1 MKHSSPCDVP
11 YWPGPRNAMADFTSW
26 NVSLSLSDF
35 LSQIAATFPLPPQLG
50 SWQLVQLTNEMT
62 SLVFSVLYRV
72 KLELP
77 AWQVPT
83 GELGR
88 PSVWTVAKTF
98 TCLPTKHPE
107 ATWNGKNCLWPL
119 LNGYGQVDPT
129 MANQLAAHKPRQ
141 CYENVPQSSSPL
153 DIKTPIELP

>member
-1 MKHSSPCDVP
+1 
-11 YWPGPRNAMADFTSW
+11 MADFASQ

-35 LSQIAATFPLPPQLG
+35 LSQFAATFPLPPQLG

-62 SLVFSVLYRV
+62 SLVFSVLHQAN
-72 KLELP
+72 LELP

-88 PSVWTVAKTF
+88 LSVQTAAKTF

-119 LNGYGQVDPT
+119 LNGYRQVDPT
-129 MANQLAAHKPRQ
+129 MADQLAARKLRQRYEIVPR
-141 CYENVPQSSSPL
+141 SSSPS
-153 DIKTPIELP
+153 DMKIPVELP